1 MQSCYN
7 NFVIKINKFVINS
20 SRGIIRLDKTQ
31 KFQEVIMKERMRNIL
46 CCIGTVGLM
55 MTVGAVPAMADTL
68 DDASYNWD
76 DKAAANVVTY
86 ANIRESADA
95 DSSCVGR
102 LPSGAVATVVGAEN
116 GWVQICS
123 GEVEGYIREDL
134 LLYQEDAKDLYEALH
149 GAGNVTAEAVTQEEV
164 QEEEPALI
172 ETATEETTT
181 ATEETTSA
189 SSSVSNSDLDLMA
202 AIIECE
208 AGGES
213 YEGKIGVGAVILNR
227 MRSSE
232 FPNTLSEVIYQ
243 SGQFEPVWTGKLSSV
258 LSRGAN
264 ADCYSAA
271 RDVFAGANTIGEC
284 LFFHAGGGSG
294 LTIGNQTFY

>member
-1 MQSCYN
+1 
-7 NFVIKINKFVINS
+7 
-20 SRGIIRLDKTQ
+20 
-31 KFQEVIMKERMRNIL
+31 MKERMRRIL
-46 CCIGTVGLM
+46 CCIGTVGVM
-55 MTVGAVPAMADTL
+55 MTMGAIPAMADTL
-68 DDASYNWD
+68 DASYNWD
-76 DKAAANVVTY
+76 DKATANVVTY

-95 DSSCVGR
+95 DSNCVGR

-123 GEVEGYIREDL
+123 GEVEGYVREDL
-134 LLYQEDAKDLYEALH
+134 LLYQEDARDLYEALH
-149 GAGNVTAEAVTQEEV
+149 GAGNVTAEAVTQETVTQEESESTDVV
-164 QEEEPALI
+164 QE
-172 ETATEETTT
+172 TT
-181 ATEETTSA
+181 AAVSNI
-189 SSSVSNSDLDLMA
+189 SNSDLDLMA

-243 SGQFEPVWTGKLSSV
+243 NGQFEPVWTGKLASV

-264 ADCYSAA
+264 ADCYAAA
-271 RDVFAGANTIGEC
+271 RDVFAGANTIGER

>member
-1 MQSCYN
+1 
-7 NFVIKINKFVINS
+7 
-20 SRGIIRLDKTQ
+20 
-31 KFQEVIMKERMRNIL
+31 MKERMRHIL

-55 MTVGAVPAMADTL
+55 MTMGAVPAMADTL

-76 DKAAANVVTY
+76 DKVAANVVTY

-102 LPSGAVATVVGAEN
+102 LPSGAVATVVGTEN
-116 GWVQICS
+116 GWVEICS

-134 LLYQEDAKDLYEALH
+134 LLYQDDAKNLYEALH
-149 GAGNVTAEAVTQEEV
+149 GTGDVVTAEAVTQEEI
-164 QEEEPALI
+164 Q
-172 ETATEETTT
+172 ETAAVETD
-181 ATEETTSA
+181 ASA
-189 SSSVSNSDLDLMA
+189 SNQDLDLMA

-227 MRSSE
+227 IRSSE

-243 SGQFEPVWTGKLSSV
+243 SG
-258 LSRGAN
+258 
-264 ADCYSAA
+264 
-271 RDVFAGANTIGEC
+271 
-284 LFFHAGGGSG
+284 
-294 LTIGNQTFY
+294 

>member
-1 MQSCYN
+1 
-7 NFVIKINKFVINS
+7 
-20 SRGIIRLDKTQ
+20 
-31 KFQEVIMKERMRNIL
+31 MKERMRNIL

-55 MTVGAVPAMADTL
+55 MTMGAVPAMADTL

-76 DKAAANVVTY
+76 DKVAANVVTY

-116 GWVQICS
+116 GWVEICS

-134 LLYQEDAKDLYEALH
+134 LLYQDDAKNLYEALH
-149 GAGNVTAEAVTQEEV
+149 GTGDVVTAEAVTQEEIQETEKI
-164 QEEEPALI
+164 QEEI
-172 ETATEETTT
+172 QETAAVETD
-181 ATEETTSA
+181 ASA
-189 SSSVSNSDLDLMA
+189 SNQDLDLMA

-227 MRSSE
+227 IRSSE

-243 SGQFEPVWTGKLSSV
+243 SGQFEPVWTGKLASV

-264 ADCYSAA
+264 ADCYAAA

>member
-1 MQSCYN
+1 
-7 NFVIKINKFVINS
+7 
-20 SRGIIRLDKTQ
+20 
-31 KFQEVIMKERMRNIL
+31 MKERMRHIL

-55 MTVGAVPAMADTL
+55 MTMGAVPAMADTL

-76 DKAAANVVTY
+76 DKVAANVVTY

-116 GWVQICS
+116 GWVEICS

-134 LLYQEDAKDLYEALH
+134 LLYQDDAKNLYEALH
-149 GAGNVTAEAVTQEEV
+149 GTGDVVTAEAVTQEEIQKTEEI
-164 QEEEPALI
+164 QEEI
-172 ETATEETTT
+172 QETAAVETD
-181 ATEETTSA
+181 ASA
-189 SSSVSNSDLDLMA
+189 SNQELDLMA

-227 MRSSE
+227 IRSSE

-243 SGQFEPVWTGKLSSV
+243 SGQFEPVWTGKLASV

-264 ADCYSAA
+264 ADCYAAA